1 MQFSV
6 HIILHEYAVPT
17 YLEVCFGSCLI
28 RDSKIFHIWFLFVLR
43 LALCLSRRHVH
54 KLVLPGQQ
62 DGKWFGLNWKS
73 VPDTLHGYDMRERS
87 TEHICNLNIPYFC
100 FYFLQEH
107 KLQTCH
113 RSPVPNWYK
122 NPKFSTVLTIFPSW
136 NVSGYLESRC
146 ISNAVNFL
154 QA

>member
-1 MQFSV
+1 MTGQVQFSV
-6 HIILHEYAVPT
+6 HVILHEYAVPT

-28 RDSKIFHIWFLFVLR
+28 K
-43 LALCLSRRHVH
+43 
-54 KLVLPGQQ
+54 GQQ
-62 DGKWFGLNWKS
+62 NISHLIPVCVKVGIMSFQETCPQISLTMPARWK
-73 VPDTLHGYDMRERS
+73 VVRIKMK
-87 TEHICNLNIPYFC
+87 ICTRYPAWVRH
-100 FYFLQEH
+100 FLQEH

-136 NVSGYLESRC
+136 NVSSYLESRC

-154 QA
+154 QV